1 MKNLFALI
9 IIFSSSLALGE
20 IKVKTTLPEINW
32 LATQIGGELIESSS
46 LLSGHE
52 DPHFVDVTPAFIF
65 KIKSIDILIKNGL
78 ALESTWLPK
87 IIELSGNKKLLGDGL
102 CNASTNLDTLGQL
115 QNSDRSMG
123 DVHPEGNPHYTYSPK
138 QMIRA
143 SRAITNCFQKSDP
156 SNFSIYEAN
165 FTKIQKNLN
174 KLVGIVEKRLK
185 NFHNINLMTYHE
197 EFKYFCN
204 DFNLKCITTL
214 EDTPGILP
222 SASNMV
228 KKTLFVKK
236 NKVKF
241 VLATDSNPKRILS
254 KFSELS
260 GIKYTQVEAHMNT
273 RVKNYENFVLQI
285 VEAIEK
291 YGK

>member
-1 MKNLFALI
+1 MKVIVTLFLVLSINA
-9 IIFSSSLALGE
+9 SMA
-20 IKVKTTLPEINW
+20 KVQVKTTLPELNW
-32 LATQIGGELIESSS
+32 IATEIGGELVKTSS

-52 DPHFVDVTPAFIF
+52 DPHFIDVTPAFIF
-65 KIKSIDILIKNGL
+65 KIKSIDILVKNGM

-87 IIELSGNKKLLGDGL
+87 IIELSGNKKLLGTGL
-102 CNASTNLDTLGQL
+102 CDASTNLDRLGELKQ
-115 QNSDRSMG
+115 SDRSMG

-138 QMIRA
+138 QMVLA

-156 SNFSIYEAN
+156 SNFPTYETN
-165 FTKIQKNLN
+165 FKNLKK
-174 KLVGIVEKRLK
+174 KLDKLTNTAEQRLK
-185 NFHNINLMTYHE
+185 KLKKINIMTYHE
-197 EFKYFCN
+197 EFMYFCN
-204 DFNLKCITTL
+204 DFHLNCINTL

-228 KKTLFVKK
+228 KKTLFVKDK
-236 NKVKF
+236 KVKF

-260 GIKYTQVEAHMNT
+260 GIPYTQVEAHMNT
-273 RVKNYENFVLQI
+273 KIKKYENFVLQI
-285 VEAIEK
+285 VEAVEK

>member
-1 MKNLFALI
+1 MKKILLLLVTLNTTISFGSI
-9 IIFSSSLALGE
+9 Q
-20 IKVKTTLPEINW
+20 VKTTLPELNW
-32 LATQIGGELIESSS
+32 LATEIGGELVKSSS

-87 IIELSGNKKLLGDGL
+87 IIELSGNQKLLSLGL
-102 CNASTNLDTLGQL
+102 CDASTNLDTLGEL
-115 QNSDRSMG
+115 EKTDRSMG

-138 QMIRA
+138 QMILA
-143 SRAITNCFQKSDP
+143 SRAIANCFQKYDP
-156 SNFSIYEAN
+156 SNLAIYESN
-165 FTKIQKNLN
+165 FSKIKDQLTL
-174 KLVGIVEKRLK
+174 LVNSVESRLSSFK
-185 NFHNINLMTYHE
+185 QINIMTYHE
-197 EFKYFCN
+197 EFKYFCH
-204 DFNLKCITTL
+204 DFNLSCINTL

-228 KKTLFVKK
+228 KKTLFVKEK
-236 NKVKF
+236 KVKF

-260 GIKYTQVEAHMNT
+260 GIKYAQVEAHMNT
-273 RVKNYENFVLQI
+273 RIKSYSDFVLQI
-285 VEAIEK
+285 VRVIEK
-291 YGK
+291 HGK